1 MQWSTWNVTWNFTIS
16 LTLGK
21 PLSDCTGPLTRG
33 LEKITEHGWHFN
45 QQKKKYKSFGFLND
59 FGVPHFCWLI

>member
-33 LEKITEHGWHFN
+33 LEKITGHGWHFN
-45 QQKKKYKSFGFLND
+45 QQQKNIKALYS
-59 FGVPHFCWLI
+59 WMIWESLIFVD

>member
-45 QQKKKYKSFGFLND
+45 QQKKNIKALDS
-59 FGVPHFCWLI
+59 WMISESLIFVD